1 MTQTVAAHRAALV
14 AWVVV
19 ACACGGASGT
29 HARAPAARPTVNVGA
44 ARPPV
49 SAVEREG
56 DGLGGIAVAVDTEG
70 IAPDR
75 GAVVAVSLA
84 ALVQARLGARGL
96 GDASVVGGSTGWR
109 LRALVASPAEA
120 AKLVTAAREAMLAPV
135 SAADEALAA
144 VTRAVGA
151 LARHPMADR
160 ALADVARCTG
170 EALGRGD
177 EAPPTNAELEAWR
190 RAAHGLGR
198 VAIATAG
205 DASFVGAVAAA
216 VSRAPSWPSGAS
228 AVASSWPA
236 ADARAVV
243 YDASGEIAPGAAR
256 IVVTAYTS
264 SPERAVAAGE
274 TLGDTT
280 GALSSRL
287 AALDAP
293 ARLRSVVASAHADGG
308 CIAAT
313 FDLAQGD
320 LKGAGGPA
328 RIATAAA
335 LARQELGVE
344 IADLTVSPDLRQDL
358 AGHAL
363 DPRDAAERAAWW
375 SLAGRRAGAEQV
387 RTALAVGV
395 ATRRDTPAAPNADA
409 AERANGSIDALA
421 AEIERAA
428 SAWRTP
434 VVEARTRV
442 EAGQAETWVLV
453 ASTCGSMPES
463 ARDDGTGAAVAVAA
477 ATQDDADD
485 DVVLEPFVGADGIG
499 VVAHGPARAGELPQA
514 HARRL
519 ADLAGRAFAAEP
531 LDADRM
537 ARARAS
543 LLARSSGAD
552 ARALAALGNVLAPG
566 HPSWIEPLGTKAGLA
581 ACSDDAVTMRA
592 AAMRAGPLRVA
603 VLANGDADQASAAV
617 QAVDRWVARKP
628 GEARS
633 CPPLPKLA
641 AAQPGTYAVD
651 LPEKGPSEA
660 LLAFPLD
667 AGDDKARA
675 SAAWIAASLDGPA
688 GLLARALGPSG
699 QGDAARTGLA
709 RSWSASVI
717 GPAHEGALLVR
728 LRSDDASLD
737 AAVAQT
743 RALFDRLRQGAL
755 HEEDRARATAALA
768 KATSLASLDPHAR
781 VIRLWRGDARPADA
795 PSLDVLRA
803 FAAAALRDEALVIV
817 ALRPP
822 RSDDRSSKPAR
833 RDAGRR

>member
-1 MTQTVAAHRAALV
+1 MTKSAAARRAARV
-14 AWVVV
+14 AWGVV
-19 ACACGGASGT
+19 ACACGGPSGSRP
-29 HARAPAARPTVNVGA
+29 HVPAARATVDVGA
-44 ARPPV
+44 GRPPV

-56 DGLGGIAVAVDTEG
+56 DGLGGIAIAVDTEG

-75 GAVVAVSLA
+75 GAVVAVALA
-84 ALVQARLGARGL
+84 ALVEGRLAARGL
-96 GDASVVGGSTGWR
+96 GDTSVVGGSTGWR

-120 AKLVTAAREAMLAPV
+120 AKLVGAAREAMLAPV
-135 SAADEALAA
+135 TATDEGLAA
-144 VTRAVGA
+144 VTRALAA

-170 EALGRGD
+170 QALARGD
-177 EAPPTNAELEAWR
+177 EAAPTNADLEAWR

-205 DASFVGAVAAA
+205 DATFVSAVGAAVA
-216 VSRAPSWPSGAS
+216 RASSWPAGAS
-228 AVASSWPA
+228 AVASEWPA

-243 YDASGEIAPGAAR
+243 YDASGEVAPGAAR
-256 IVVTAYTS
+256 MVVTAYTS

-308 CIAAT
+308 CVAAT
-313 FDLAQGD
+313 FDLAAAD
-320 LKGAGGPA
+320 LKGAGGAA

-344 IADLTVSPDLRQDL
+344 VADLTVSPDLRRDL
-358 AGHAL
+358 ASHAL

-375 SLAGRRAGAEQV
+375 SLAGRHAGAEQV

-395 ATRRDTPAAPNADA
+395 ATRRDTPSADA
-409 AERANGSIDALA
+409 ADHAAASNDALA

-428 SAWRTP
+428 AAWRTP

-477 ATQDDADD
+477 ATQDDDD
-485 DVVLEPFVGADGIG
+485 DVVLEPFVATDGIG
-499 VVAHGPARAGELPQA
+499 VVAHGPARADELPQA

-531 LDADRM
+531 LDADRL

-543 LLARSSGAD
+543 LLARSSEAD
-552 ARALAALGNVLAPG
+552 ARAMASLGSVLAPG
-566 HPSWIEPLGTKAGLA
+566 HPTWIAPLGTKAGLA
-581 ACSDDAVTMRA
+581 AASDDAVTTRA

-603 VLANGDADQASAAV
+603 VLANDDAAQANAAV
-617 QAVDRWVARKP
+617 QAVDRWIARTP

-633 CPPLPKLA
+633 CPAPPKLPPV
-641 AAQPGTYAVD
+641 QPGTYAVD
-651 LPEKGPSEA
+651 LTGKGPSEA

-667 AGDDKARA
+667 AGDDKAHA
-675 SAAWIAASLDGPA
+675 PAAWIAAALDGA
-688 GLLARALGPSG
+688 GGLLARALGPSG
-699 QGDAARTGLA
+699 PGDAAKAGLA
-709 RSWSASVI
+709 RSWSASVV
-717 GPAHEGALLVR
+717 GPPHDAALVVR

-755 HEEDRARATAALA
+755 REEDRTRATAAIA

-781 VIRLWRGDARPADA
+781 VIRLWRGEGRPAKA

-803 FAAAALRDEALVIV
+803 FAAAALHDDALVIV

-822 RSDDRSSKPAR
+822 RSDDHASKPAR